1 MEEQFY
7 MLFIY
12 YILFII
18 FSLFGLFFTKFILS
32 KKYPVKNLY
41 IISAPNKYN
50 ILKIWLLFY
59 VVAFITEWLGHLIG
73 IWIWSDTNLIF
84 IHAAAWW
91 ANILTLNILLFA
103 DYKSIIRYFIF
114 LVWVLTFEILQQ
126 KYILF
131 VSHTPILSTP
141 YITII
146 IVMSIVSILNFIIIP
161 ILLRFNLIVENKS
174 DA

>member
-1 MEEQFY
+1 M
-7 MLFIY
+7 
-12 YILFII
+12 
-18 FSLFGLFFTKFILS
+18 S

-59 VVAFITEWLGHLIG
+59 VVAFITEWFGHLIG

-114 LVWVLTFEILQQ
+114 LAWVLTFEILQQ

-131 VSHTPILSTP
+131 VSHTPILNTP

-146 IVMSIVSILNFIIIP
+146 IVMSIVSALNFKVIP
-161 ILLRFNLIVENKS
+161 ILIRLNLIAKNKLS
-174 DA
+174 A